1 MSIERSGS
9 VDRTG
14 LDRSRL
20 ATLLADA
27 GWPLP
32 LPIILETTTSTNA
45 EVARLVQ
52 SDAPEGTCVVAEE
65 QTAGRGR
72 QGREWVSP
80 PSAGLWMSVL
90 VRPGEVPRSRWGWL
104 SLMAG
109 LAAHDAVTELGRV
122 PVGLKWP
129 NDLMVTA
136 AGAAP
141 GTDMRKLGGI
151 LSEACGSPDA
161 PSGEAVVIG
170 IGINVALTAWEL
182 PTPQATSLLVEGGL
196 VDREALLVAILRQL
210 VIRLEQW
217 RNSDPALA
225 GGYRAA
231 CVTLGRTV
239 DVSMPGGR
247 VVHGEAAAI
256 DEDGHL
262 QIISDGKVVSVTAG
276 DVIHATI

>member
-1 MSIERSGS
+1 M
-9 VDRTG
+9 
-14 LDRSRL
+14 

-104 SLMAG
+104 SLLAG
-109 LAAHDAVTELGRV
+109 LAARDAMRELGRV

-129 NDLMVTA
+129 NDLMATGA
-136 AGAAP
+136 DPAPGSPPAGAAGS
-141 GTDMRKLGGI
+141 GTGMRKLGGI

-161 PSGEAVVIG
+161 PGGEAVIIG
-170 IGINVALTAWEL
+170 IGVNVWLTPQEL
-182 PTPQATSLLVEGGL
+182 PTPQATSLLVEGGP
-196 VDREALLVAILRQL
+196 VDREALLVAILRHL
-210 VIRLEQW
+210 VARLAQW
-217 RNSDPALA
+217 RNADPGLA
-225 GGYRAA
+225 GDYRAA

-256 DEDGHL
+256 DDDGHL
-262 QIISDGKVVSVTAG
+262 QIISDGKLVSVTAG

>member
-104 SLMAG
+104 SLLAG
-109 LAAHDAVTELGRV
+109 LAARDAITELGRV

-129 NDLMVTA
+129 NDLMATGVDT
-136 AGAAP
+136 AP

-161 PSGEAVVIG
+161 PSGEAVIIG
-170 IGINVALTAWEL
+170 IGINVALTTREL
-182 PTPQATSLLVEGGL
+182 PTPQATSLLAEGGP
-196 VDREALLVAILRQL
+196 VDREALLVAILRHL
-210 VIRLEQW
+210 AARLEQW
-217 RNSDPALA
+217 RNADERLA
-225 GGYRAA
+225 GDYRAA

-256 DEDGHL
+256 DDDGHL
-262 QIISDGKVVSVTAG
+262 QIISDGKLVSVTAG